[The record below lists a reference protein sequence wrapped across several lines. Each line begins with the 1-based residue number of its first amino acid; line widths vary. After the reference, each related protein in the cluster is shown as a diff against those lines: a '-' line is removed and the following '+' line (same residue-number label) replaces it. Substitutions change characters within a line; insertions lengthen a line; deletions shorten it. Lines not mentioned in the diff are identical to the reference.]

1 MLTRRQLTYMLM
13 GLVVLA
19 STRSTGANPGDQ
31 NVTSAGV
38 SLEGPL
44 SRDVFRALVG
54 EKFSLLL
61 DNRAAT
67 LVLLKV
73 EDAARPDDHQF
84 VSGTYRVAHAIAG
97 TTLIYLR
104 PRGRDDRYNYY
115 EAPFNLLPENA
126 PVTGPPPVRQPR
138 RFERP
143 LYEPRR

>member
-1 MLTRRQLTYMLM
+1 MLTRRQLTYILM
-13 GLVVLA
+13 SLVVLA
-19 STRSTGANPGDQ
+19 STRSTGANPGDPH
-31 NVTSAGV
+31 VTSGGV

-84 VSGTYRVAHAIAG
+84 IVVFQGPRELNLLDGTYRVAHATAG

-115 EAPFNLLPENA
+115 EAPGSSPSSSGPAIRA
-126 PVTGPPPVRQPR
+126 PAV
-138 RFERP
+138 
-143 LYEPRR
+143 